1 MSLTA
6 FIVPHSH
13 YDAAWQQTYEG
24 YLQLNHRHIL
34 EVLKALREIPDF
46 KFVFDQTALLEPFL
60 ERYPEQAELFRE
72 MVRAG
77 RIELVCGMYVMPDVN
92 LPNGESLIRQAQVG
106 QAFLEREFGVTASVG
121 YMLDVFGN
129 HNQMP
134 QIMRGLGF
142 DSYIFGRVRPA
153 DSPSDFLWEGLDG
166 TTLRAYWM
174 PYHYVLFWPAP
185 ANALEFEQFAQE
197 RLARLRP
204 HALPGQMLA
213 FNGMDFVPPQP
224 HVVAMAR
231 QFNATHPDLQLRI
244 ATVSEY
250 LEATRGIE
258 LPTVTGEMN
267 AVFQGCYTSRIRLKQ
282 ENRRLEQGLEA
293 ADRWNAVAGIEGLDL
308 SGHTAALEAAWRKV
322 LFNQFHDVI
331 CGCHAD
337 VVYQEALEGYAD
349 AGALMDA
356 RLKVALD
363 YLADRV
369 DVAGPEPSPEQTSG
383 SPLALVVFNS
393 LPWDRTDVARVRVS
407 VTEPGVADL
416 HLRDPDGA
424 VVPLQLEAVERY
436 SDGGIKQADLLFIA
450 DVPALGY
457 AVYRVGYGRAE
468 VPTTALACS
477 GDVRYGIQHQAH
489 EATIENEFYR
499 LTLDNWGGQIRSLWH
514 KQMEWEVI
522 DPQRPWGNVLTKEP
536 DHGDLWEINGP
547 CKGGATTPTHRPFPF
562 PEPWAADF
570 SDRYGGNGTSIPGPV
585 CVQHRLPGPFGA
597 GWRETVVRLYHRLP
611 RIEFETHL
619 VNRDEWVRYRVAFPT
634 VLRCSTVVHEI
645 PFGAVER
652 PAGEF
657 PAQNWIDLSDGQRGV
672 ALLNQGLPGN
682 NADAGILM
690 LSLLRAVRNP
700 GMDSDGGFEKGVPH
714 VFRYAL
720 LPHAGTYRQAHI
732 YRAGL
737 EFNHPFQV
745 RKVVCRERTPDRSE
759 RPLPLRH
766 SFVRVRPENVLLSA
780 LKPTEQGWVVRVYE
794 AAGGRRTSAAVA
806 FPRPLTRAEPL
817 DLRERREK
825 GRVFVEGNE
834 LRFHLKPFQ
843 VRTFR
848 VAF

>member
-1 MSLTA
+1 MTKTA
-6 FIVPHSH
+6 FIVPHIH

-34 EVLKALREIPDF
+34 EVLKALRELPDF

-60 ERYPEQAELFRE
+60 ERYPEQADLFRE
-72 MVRAG
+72 MVKAG

-106 QAFLEREFGVTASVG
+106 QAFLEREFGLTTSVG

-129 HNQMP
+129 HHQMP

-153 DSPSDFLWEGLDG
+153 DSPADFLWEGLDG
-166 TTLRAYWM
+166 TAIRAHWM

-185 ANALEFEQFAQE
+185 TNAIEFAQFAEE
-197 RLARLRP
+197 RLGRLQT
-204 HALPGQMLA
+204 HALPDCLLA

-224 HVVAMAR
+224 HVVAMAQ
-231 QFNATHPDLQLRI
+231 QFNAIHPDLRLRI

-250 LEATRGIE
+250 LEATREAE
-258 LPTVTGEMN
+258 LPTVTGEFN
-267 AVFQGCYTSRIRLKQ
+267 AVFQGCYSSRIRLKQ
-282 ENRRLEQGLEA
+282 ENRRLEHGLEE
-293 ADRWNAVAGIEGLDL
+293 ADRWNAVASMQGLEL
-308 SGHTAALEAAWRKV
+308 NGHTEAMDAAWRKV

-337 VVYQEALEGYAD
+337 AVYQEALEGYAD
-349 AGALMDA
+349 ASALMEA
-356 RLKVALD
+356 RTKVALD

-369 DVAGPEPSPEQTSG
+369 NVAGAEPG
-383 SPLALVVFNS
+383 ALALVVFNS

-416 HLRDPDGA
+416 HLRDAEGT

-457 AVYRVGYGRAE
+457 AAYWIGYGRAE
-468 VPTTALACS
+468 APATELACT
-477 GDVRYGIQHQAH
+477 GDVHYGIQHQPH

-499 LTLDNWGGQIRSLWH
+499 LTLDNWGGQIKSLWH
-514 KQMEWEVI
+514 KGMEWEVI

-570 SDRYGGNGTSIPGPV
+570 SYRYGGNGTSVPGPV
-585 CVQHRLPGPFGA
+585 CVQHRLLGPFGS

-619 VNRDEWVRYRVAFPT
+619 INRDEWVRYRVAFPT
-634 VLRCSTVVHEI
+634 MLRNGTVVHEI
-645 PFGAVER
+645 PFGALER

-657 PAQNWIDLSDGQRGV
+657 PAQNWIDVSDGQRGV
-672 ALLNQGLPGN
+672 ALLNRGLPGN
-682 NADAGILM
+682 NGDDGILM
-690 LSLLRAVRNP
+690 LSLLRAVKNP
-700 GMDSDGGFEKGVPH
+700 GMDSDGGFEREVPH
-714 VFRYAL
+714 VFLYAL
-720 LPHAGTYRQAHI
+720 LPHPGTYRQAHI

-745 RKVVCRERTPDRSE
+745 RKVVCREGTLACSE
-759 RPLPLRH
+759 RALPSRH
-766 SFVRVRPENVLLSA
+766 SFLQVKPENVLLSA
-780 LKPTEQGWVVRVYE
+780 LKPTAKGFIVRVYE
-794 AAGGRRTSAAVA
+794 AAGARRTSAVVT
-806 FPRPLTRAEPL
+806 FPAPLIQAESTN
-817 DLRERREK
+817 LRERSER
-825 GRVFVEGNE
+825 GRVFKEGNE

-848 VAF
+848 VSLQL